1 MIEADA
7 LTRRYGG
14 LTAVEQFSCSVEKG
28 EVFGLLGP
36 NGSGKTTI
44 IRMLSG
50 QILPSSGK
58 ALVQGIDTRSDPV
71 GVRRCIGVIPEQES
85 PPGFLTA
92 LEYLLFTASV
102 RGLPAARERAEWW
115 FTFLGCE
122 DKKDSLCK
130 DLSRGTRQKVM
141 IAQAFL
147 HEPTVALVDEPL
159 INLDPVMQQ
168 KVLAFIQD
176 YVRRGNT
183 VFLSTHLLAV
193 AEEICDRLA
202 ILHKG
207 RTLYTGPTEPL
218 RSREGGLPGLF
229 FSVVGEDGTR

>member
-7 LTRRYGG
+7 LSRRYGD
-14 LTAVEQFSCSVEKG
+14 LTAVDQFSCSVEKG
-28 EVFGLLGP
+28 EIFGLLGP

-50 QILPSSGK
+50 QIHPSSGR
-58 ALVQGIDTRSDPV
+58 AVVQGIDTTADPV
-71 GVRRCIGVIPEQES
+71 GVRRCIGIIPEQES

-102 RGLPAARERAEWW
+102 RELPGARERAEWW
-115 FTFLGCE
+115 FEFLGCE
-122 DKKDSLCK
+122 DKMDSLCK
-130 DLSRGTRQKVM
+130 DLSRGTRQKIM

-147 HEPTVALVDEPL
+147 HEPKVALIDEPL

-168 KVLAFIQD
+168 KVLTFIQD
-176 YVRRGNT
+176 YVKRGNT
-183 VFLSTHLLAV
+183 VFLSTHILAV

-202 ILHKG
+202 ILHRGK
-207 RTLYTGPTEPL
+207 TLYTGPVGPI
-218 RSREGGLPGLF
+218 RSGEGGLSGFF
-229 FSVVGEDGTR
+229 FSVVGQDGTS